1 MSSKSYNFGLFPHSF
16 LGHIIIFYFYFFYF
30 FSGRLLP
37 LRCGALPGT
46 PPSNPLPVCL
56 LSLGTPV
63 MAAYDVGRFVRSHF
77 YPSFG
82 NEPGFILY
90 HSNALY
96 ATLFP
101 SITILAED

>member
-1 MSSKSYNFGLFPHSF
+1 MN
-16 LGHIIIFYFYFFYF
+16 YFYFLFY

-37 LRCGALPGT
+37 LRCGALRESLRST
-46 PPSNPLPVCL
+46 QLLVCL
-56 LSLGTPV
+56 LSLGIPV

-90 HSNALY
+90 HSNAPY